1 MADDYS
7 SGDTIGNKRKYDG
20 SDDAPLPPPPS
31 QRRATGFSAPILS
44 TDSGHAPP
52 PSYNSVAPPVVD
64 EIQAAKQRAQE
75 IAARLFNNAS
85 GGEVK
90 RARVDGGGEYDS
102 ADRGYGS
109 GPTDYEQ
116 RPMNPPSMATSY
128 GYQGSSKKIDIP
140 NGRVGVIIGKGGE
153 TIKYLQLQSGAKIQ
167 ITRDAEADRNCP
179 TRPVELS
186 GTPDQIA
193 KAEQLINDVLNEAE
207 SGGSGTVSRR
217 YTGQSGG
224 EEFSMMV
231 PNSKVGLVIGKG
243 GETIKNMQ
251 ARTGARIQVIPL
263 RLPPGDTSTE
273 RLVKIEGT
281 YDQIEQAKQLISEV
295 TSDNRPRNQGMSGGY
310 SQQGYQTQPLANWG
324 QPGAHMQQN
333 YGGYV
338 QPGAYPAPPSQYNMP
353 AYGGY
358 PQHAAG
364 GYPPPSWDQSAM
376 AAGQQPTQ
384 GSGYDYYG
392 QQNPPQQSQSQGGHN
407 AADNG
412 GYSYNQPS
420 AAGYGPQGQGYPQDA
435 YSGGYQAHSQPGY
448 DQQSHAGYS
457 TAPAYGTAANPT
469 QESHTATH
477 GTLGDASQVPPA
489 GQPPSGGQQGYNS
502 AQQPSPKPVTYPSQG
517 TAAQPGYGAPPPSS
531 QPAYG
536 TQPPIQPAYGAS
548 YGQPCQKP
556 PSLTPPAYGAQ
567 QSPSALGGGYAHPGY
582 QHPQPPPAQPGYP
595 QTDSTTQRSPAV
607 GYGAPPAP
615 QPGYGVQQPLPYN
628 TSYSSNYSQPPA
640 YAAAAGSNGAGSNR
654 PAYNAAAAPAPQA
667 GGPTASPKS

>member
-1 MADDYS
+1 MADAYS
-7 SGDTIGNKRKYDG
+7 SGDQIGNKRKYDG
-20 SDDAPLPPPPS
+20 EDASLPPPPPT

-52 PSYNSVAPPVVD
+52 PSYNSVAPPVD
-64 EIQAAKQRAQE
+64 EIQLAKQRAQE

-85 GGEVK
+85 AGEVK
-90 RARVDGGGEYDS
+90 RPGVDSGADYDS
-102 ADRGYGS
+102 GDRGYGS

-116 RPMNPPSMATSY
+116 RPMNPPSMAPSY

-186 GTPDQIA
+186 GTAEQVA

-217 YTGQSGG
+217 FTGQSGG
-224 EEFSMMV
+224 EEFSLMV

-310 SQQGYQTQPLANWG
+310 NQQGYQTQPSANWG
-324 QPGAHMQQN
+324 QPGVPMQQN

-338 QPGAYPAPPSQYNMP
+338 QPGAYPGPSPQYNMP

-364 GYPPPSWDQSAM
+364 GYPPSSWDQSSM
-376 AAGQQPTQ
+376 ATGQQPTQ
-384 GSGYDYYG
+384 GTGYDYYS
-392 QQNPPQQSQSQGGHN
+392 QQNPSQQSQTQGGPN
-407 AADNG
+407 ASDNG
-412 GYSYNQPS
+412 GYSYSQPS
-420 AAGYGPQGQGYPQDA
+420 AAGYGQQAQGYTQDA
-435 YSGGYQAHSQPGY
+435 YSGGYQAAPPNSQSGY
-448 DQQSHAGYS
+448 DQQTQAGYS
-457 TAPAYGTAANPT
+457 TAPAYGSTANPT
-469 QESHTATH
+469 
-477 GTLGDASQVPPA
+477 ASQVTQGDATQPPPS
-489 GQPPSGGQQGYNS
+489 GQPSSGGQQGYNS
-502 AQQPSPKPVTYPSQG
+502 TQQPSPKLGTFQSQG
-517 TAAQPGYGAPPPSS
+517 TTTQPGYGGAPSS

-536 TQPPIQPAYGAS
+536 TQPPIQPAYGSA
-548 YGQPCQKP
+548 YAQPQGQKHT
-556 PSLTPPAYGAQ
+556 STPPAYGTQQLLGAQ
-567 QSPSALGGGYAHPGY
+567 GGGYAHPGY
-582 QHPQPPPAQPGYP
+582 QHSQPPPAQPSYS
-595 QTDSTTQRSPAV
+595 QQDSTAQRSPAV
-607 GYGAPPAP
+607 GYGAPPPAP
-615 QPGYGVQQPLPYN
+615 QPAYGAQQPLPYN
-628 TSYSSNYSQPPA
+628 NTYSSSFAQPPS
-640 YAAAAGSNGAGSNR
+640 YAAASAGNNGSGSNPA
-654 PAYNAAAAPAPQA
+654 AYNAAQPSKA
-667 GGPTASPKS
+667 GGATASPKS